1 MPLALGAVVV
11 LNFCNVLTLVYQL
24 TSIYDSVDDM
34 TIVFFISALS
44 VSFWTEVTLIFMAA
58 ESTQNK
64 ASICF
69 AQTPGVALSK
79 KLISEQQ

>member
-1 MPLALGAVVV
+1 MPLALGSVVV

-64 ASICF
+64 ASIICF
-69 AQTPGVALSK
+69 AQTPGVALK